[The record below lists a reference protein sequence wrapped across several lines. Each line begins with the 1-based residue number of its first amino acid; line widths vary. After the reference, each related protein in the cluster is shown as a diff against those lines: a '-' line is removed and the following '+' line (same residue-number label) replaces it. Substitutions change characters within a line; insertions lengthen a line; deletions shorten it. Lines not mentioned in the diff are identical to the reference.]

1 MREAIEGEVYIKDI
15 DEETL
20 NTVITFIYTG
30 DFLIHPGQDINVQGL
45 ARAADKY
52 NLAGMM
58 ELLCF
63 IKLRQEVTINPGIIA
78 DLLITAI
85 KHGDKD
91 MRALVLD
98 SIRADRN
105 ILNDQE
111 FRERMNQA
119 DDLNIAFDLFKD
131 L

>member
-1 MREAIEGEVYIKDI
+1 
-15 DEETL
+15 
-20 NTVITFIYTG
+20 
-30 DFLIHPGQDINVQGL
+30 
-45 ARAADKY
+45 
-52 NLAGMM
+52 M

-63 IKLRQEVTINPGIIA
+63 KLRQEVTIKPGIIA

-111 FRERMNQA
+111 FRERMNETG
-119 DDLNIAFDLFKD
+119 DPNIVFDLFND

>member
-58 ELLCF
+58 EILCS
-63 IKLRQEVTINPGIIA
+63 KLGRIIYSTKPATIA
-78 DLLITAI
+78 DMLITAS
-85 KHGDKD
+85 
-91 MRALVLD
+91 RLVY
-98 SIRADRN
+98 IGF
-105 ILNDQE
+105 E
-111 FRERMNQA
+111 E
-119 DDLNIAFDLFKD
+119 
-131 L
+131 